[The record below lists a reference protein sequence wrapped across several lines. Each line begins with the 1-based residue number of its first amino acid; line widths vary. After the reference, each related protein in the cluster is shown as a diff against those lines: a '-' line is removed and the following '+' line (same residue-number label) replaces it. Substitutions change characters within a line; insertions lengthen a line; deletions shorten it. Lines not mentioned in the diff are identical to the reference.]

1 MSQWYAPGLIRC
13 LLPLTDGLWIKIGQM
28 PFLDRLLV
36 KNPIRLWCSDHGLLN
51 SNTSVVDFAKARVA
65 ARQEP
70 PQKMVGGAAPG
81 KRKDFLT
88 RFLEAKEK
96 DPKFIDDQRVLAL
109 TVANMF
115 AGSDTTAITLRAI
128 FYFLLKNPTQ
138 FQKLQAELHNEQV
151 AGRFA
156 RSDGLVG
163 WEETRDL
170 PYLSACVKESMR
182 LHPAAGLTLERI
194 VPPQGLEL
202 CGHFLPGG
210 TIVGCS
216 AWALHAKESIFGA
229 DTEKFL
235 PERWIDAGAEKKAE
249 MNNALFSFGM
259 GSRTC
264 IGKNI
269 SLLEMYKLIPAV
281 LRRFDVGGQLT
292 SSVSPMLTSQ

>member
-1 MSQWYAPGLIRC
+1 
-13 LLPLTDGLWIKIGQM
+13 M
-28 PFLDRLLV
+28 PFLDGLLV
-36 KNPIRLWCSDHGLLN
+36 KNPIRLWFSDHGLLN
-51 SNTSVVDFAKARVA
+51 TNTAVVDFAKARVA
-65 ARQEP
+65 ARRESR
-70 PQKMVGGAAPG
+70 KAVIEGASPS

-96 DPKFIDDQRVLAL
+96 DPAFVDDQRVLAL

-128 FYFLLKNPTQ
+128 FYFLLNNPAQ
-138 FQKLQAELHNEQV
+138 LQKLLDELGKEQAE
-151 AGRFA
+151 GRFH
-156 RSDGLVG
+156 RSDDLVD
-163 WEETRDL
+163 WEEARDL

-182 LHPAAGLTLERI
+182 LHPAVGLTLERI
-194 VPPQGLEL
+194 VPAQDIEL

-229 DTEKFL
+229 DTDRFL
-235 PERWIDAGAEKKAE
+235 PERWINASAEKQME

-281 LRRFDVGGQLT
+281 LRRFEVRPKAFPLVVDVLMT
-292 SSVSPMLTSQ
+292 W

>member
-1 MSQWYAPGLIRC
+1 
-13 LLPLTDGLWIKIGQM
+13 M

-36 KNPIRLWCSDHGLLN
+36 KNPIRLWCSDHGLP
-51 SNTSVVDFAKARVA
+51 NTNTAVVDFAKARVA
-65 ARQEP
+65 ARHES
-70 PQKMVGGAAPG
+70 QKTSVGIDRSV

-96 DPKFIDDQRVLAL
+96 DPNFIDDHRVLAL

-128 FYFLLKNPTQ
+128 FYFLLKNPPQ
-138 FQKLQAELHNEQV
+138 LRKLFAELQDTEA
-151 AGRFA
+151 AGRLA

-163 WEETRDL
+163 WEEARDL
-170 PYLSACVKESMR
+170 PYLGACVKESMH
-182 LHPAAGLTLERI
+182 LHPAVGLTLERI
-194 VPPQGLEL
+194 VPPQGIEL

-229 DTEKFL
+229 DTNRFL
-235 PERWIDAGAEKKAE
+235 PERWIDAPAEKLVE

-264 IGKNI
+264 IDKNI
-269 SLLEMYKLIPAV
+269 SLLEMFKLIPAV
-281 LRRFDVGGQLT
+281 LRRFEVRTIFKMRGEGL
-292 SSVSPMLTSQ
+292 VC

>member
-1 MSQWYAPGLIRC
+1 
-13 LLPLTDGLWIKIGQM
+13 M

-51 SNTSVVDFAKARVA
+51 TNTAVVDFAKARVA
-65 ARQEP
+65 GRLES
-70 PQKMVGGAAPG
+70 QKTAVEHVESRSL

-96 DPKFIDDQRVLAL
+96 DPTFIDDQRVLAL

-128 FYFLLKNPTQ
+128 FYFLLKNPAKHR
-138 FQKLQAELHNEQV
+138 KLLEELDKAQAEGCFTRL
-151 AGRFA
+151 GC
-156 RSDGLVG
+156 LVG
-163 WEETRDL
+163 WEEARDL
-170 PYLSACVKESMR
+170 PYLGACVKESMR

-194 VPPQGLEL
+194 VPPQGIEV
-202 CGHFLPGG
+202 CGRFLPGG
-210 TIVGCS
+210 TIAGCS
-216 AWALHAKESIFGA
+216 AWTLHGKESIFGA
-229 DTEKFL
+229 DTDRFV
-235 PERWIDAGAEKKAE
+235 PERWIDASVEKQAE
-249 MNNALFSFGM
+249 MNNSLFSFGM

-281 LRRFDVGGQLT
+281 LRRFEVG
-292 SSVSPMLTSQ
+292 SKIACAVPKC

>member
-1 MSQWYAPGLIRC
+1 
-13 LLPLTDGLWIKIGQM
+13 M
-28 PFLDRLLV
+28 PFMDRLLV

-51 SNTSVVDFAKARVA
+51 TNTAVVDFAKARVA
-65 ARQEP
+65 SRLESKKKSAHSGSASSA
-70 PQKMVGGAAPG
+70 KL
-81 KRKDFLT
+81 KDFLT

-96 DPKFIDDQRVLAL
+96 DPAFIDDQRVLAL

-138 FQKLQAELHNEQV
+138 HRRLLDELEKSQAD
-151 AGRFA
+151 GRFA

-170 PYLSACVKESMR
+170 PYLGACVKESMR
-182 LHPAAGLTLERI
+182 LHPAVGLTLERV
-194 VPPQGLEL
+194 VPPQGIEL
-202 CGHFLPGG
+202 CDHFLPGG

-229 DTEKFL
+229 NTDSFL
-235 PERWIDAGAEKKAE
+235 PERWIEASTEKQVE

-281 LRRFDVGGQLT
+281 LRTFE
-292 SSVSPMLTSQ
+292 VSHETHLCCNGSADQVVDKFGIRE